1 MSESLHP
8 VWYARPPKARPS
20 EPAWMS
26 VSTLLNIEACPRRW
40 SLSLSEY
47 PDIWD
52 RTGYP
57 PKPYLATLAG
67 QVIHEALELITKSL
81 DQAGCSSTHDPQFV
95 TVLRN
100 LGGFTRIVETKIE
113 QLASS
118 LSVNPRAQNT
128 LGQVAARM
136 RAKLPELRTRL
147 QMLIGKLQIQSGER
161 TTQKSKMRLAPRM
174 PLSVGMHA
182 EVELRADTLRW
193 HGFVDLINLSEE
205 ACEIIDFKTGEPNQD
220 HEFQAHVYNLLWSL
234 DSDLNPT
241 GRPVDRLLL
250 SYFDNEV
257 EITGLDESTLG
268 SLEDELVNRTENAL
282 NLISQEPPQAR
293 PSFHNCRF
301 CPVRQI
307 CDDYW
312 IAATQRKITAEM
324 IEQSSINQQTTCAD
338 FEVTLRERQSLTT
351 WLGDVIVGATVSPGT
366 SVYVQFSDTNIS
378 LLKVLDIGKRLR
390 LVEANLINQT
400 DDQNSPEWC
409 IILNTMSEAYLV

>member
-57 PKPYLATLAG
+57 PKPYLASLAG

-81 DQAGCSSTHDPQFV
+81 DQAGCSSTYDPKFV

-128 LGQVAARM
+128 VGQVAARL

-161 TTQKSKMRLAPRM
+161 TIQKSKVRLAPRM
-174 PLSVGMHA
+174 PLSFGMHA

-268 SLEDELVNRTENAL
+268 SLEDDLVNRTENAL
-282 NLISQEPPQAR
+282 NLISQESPQAR
-293 PSFHNCRF
+293 PSLHNCRF

-324 IEQSSINQQTTCAD
+324 LEQSSINQQTTFAD

-351 WLGDVIVGATVSPGT
+351 WLGDVIVGAKVSPGT

-378 LLKVLDIGKRLR
+378 LLKVLDIGTRLR
-390 LVEANLINQT
+390 LIEANLINQT
-400 DDQNSPEWC
+400 DDQNSSEWF
-409 IILNTMSEAYLV
+409 IMLNTMSEAYLV